1 MQDIDIGELKWCAPF
16 AHWLRPRTP
25 VAHCTACVGAQVSRE
40 LPPPLL
46 GGYTVGEQV
55 YFTGESHTF
64 ENGDWVEHGKQG
76 EVAGP
81 ATSHRGKGVIVP
93 LRFPGNKGAVY
104 CYLYQV
110 RRRRRRA
117 ATHSSPLPQLPLLPA
132 HPRCV
137 ARVVA
142 QVSREPPPPLPGGYA
157 VGEQVYYTGKSETI
171 ENGYRLEH
179 GKQGEVVGPATSYK
193 GKGVDVRFPGNK
205 SAISCWL
212 TNVRRRRR
220 RAATPTAPR
229 RPCCLS
235 S

>member
-1 MQDIDIGELKWCAPF
+1 MG
-16 AHWLRPRTP
+16 
-25 VAHCTACVGAQVSRE
+25 VQVSRE
-40 LPPPLL
+40 PPPPLP
-46 GGYTVGEQV
+46 GGYVVGEQV
-55 YFTGESHTF
+55 YYTGQSETF
-64 ENGDWVEHGKQG
+64 ASGSRLEHGKQG

-110 RRRRRRA
+110 RHRRRRA

-157 VGEQVYYTGKSETI
+157 VGEQVYYTGKSKTFES
-171 ENGYRLEH
+171 GYQLEH
-179 GKQGEVVGPATSYK
+179 GKQGEVVGPATSEDAK
-193 GKGVDVRFPGNK
+193 GKGVKVRFAGNTD
-205 SAISCWL
+205 AISCYL
-212 TNVRRRRR
+212 TEVRRH
-220 RAATPTAPR
+220 AATTPPPPPPAYCPHTTCTCTCTCHAHVHANADD
-229 RPCCLS
+229 L
-235 S
+235 